1 MNEVGTYYLGEI
13 FGNENLTIPEFQRPY
28 SWQKEQVEQ
37 LIDDLLEAQKQNKLY
52 LIGNMILYENED
64 KLKII
69 DGQQRITTLALLF
82 YVLEEKKN
90 TFLSN
95 QVNILSAK
103 RLKENYEII
112 KNRFENFSNKDS
124 FLKFLKERVVITY
137 IKTDDLDEAFVLF
150 DSQNTRGKPLKRKD
164 ILKVHHIHPIKENRK
179 VYAKKWEEWEK
190 WPDNE
195 KKEVDE
201 LDKVLYLISFIR
213 KAIKSELKKEID
225 SLSYIDVF
233 KELKSKVSKYRLNNY
248 NQPAI
253 FDRYEFDFEK
263 NRLELITKPLQK
275 SDNYI
280 VNGVKY
286 LPFEIHSAISGGE
299 MFFAYV
305 WKYFEIYKKLLENK
319 VFTKLDN
326 VYGSGNNYLKTIYK
340 TTLFFYYDKFEDE
353 KFEEF
358 AKRVFLLLLYF
369 RIKKDSVRKD
379 GVVKFEWN
387 NKSESEFDFYKE
399 ILFSYSADEVI
410 NKLNEYILFEIG
422 INKLLSKLK
431 EIEKGEDDKGKKVKS
446 INAKRNFKSAF
457 EESKIKLDV
466 L

>member
-13 FGNENLTIPEFQRPY
+13 FGKDLKLTIPDYQRPY

-52 LIGNMILYENED
+52 LIGNMILYED
-64 KLKII
+64 KDELKII

-82 YVLEEKKN
+82 HVLGKKSN
-90 TFLSN
+90 FLDN
-95 QVNILSAK
+95 EINILSAK
-103 RLKENYEII
+103 RLKENHKII

-124 FLKFLKERVVITY
+124 FLKFLKEKVLITY

-150 DSQNTRGKPLKRKD
+150 DAQNTRGKPLKRKD
-164 ILKVHHIHPIKENRK
+164 ILKVHHIHPVKENRK
-179 VYAKKWEEWEK
+179 IYAKKWEEWEK
-190 WPDNE
+190 WPNNE

-201 LDKVLYLISFIR
+201 LDKLLYLISFIR
-213 KAIKSELKKEID
+213 KAIKNELEID
-225 SLSYIDVF
+225 NLSYIDVF
-233 KELKSKVSKYRLNNY
+233 KELKSQVSKSKLNNY

-253 FDRYEFDFEK
+253 FDRYEFDFER

-299 MFFAYV
+299 MFFAYI
-305 WKYFEIYKKLLENK
+305 WKYFEIYKKLLENR

-369 RIKKDSVRKD
+369 RLIKDYIRKD
-379 GVVKFEWN
+379 GVIKFKWN
-387 NKSESEFDFYKE
+387 SKGEFNFYKE
-399 ILFSYSADEVI
+399 ILFSYSADELI
-410 NKLNEYILFEIG
+410 DKLDRYILFEIG
-422 INKLLSKLK
+422 ISKLK
-431 EIEKGEDDKGKKVKS
+431 VKLNELKENKNSEGKKIKARNVKQ
-446 INAKRNFKSAF
+446 NFKNTF
-457 EESKIKLDV
+457 KDILEILKDLE
-466 L
+466 

>member
-1 MNEVGTYYLGEI
+1 MNEIGTYYLGEI
-13 FGNENLTIPEFQRPY
+13 FGNDLHLTIPYFQRPY

-52 LIGNMILYENED
+52 LIGNMILYKNKD
-64 KLKII
+64 KLEII

-82 YVLEEKKN
+82 YELGKKSE
-90 TFLSN
+90 FLN
-95 QVNILSAK
+95 NEINILSAK

-112 KNRFENFSNKDS
+112 ENRFENFSNKDS
-124 FLKFLKERVVITY
+124 FLKFLQKKVIITY

-164 ILKVHHIHPIKENRK
+164 ILKVHHIHPIEENRK
-179 VYAKKWEEWEK
+179 IYAQRWEEWEK
-190 WPDNE
+190 WPNNE

-213 KAIKSELKKEID
+213 KAVKNELHID
-225 SLSYIDVF
+225 NLSYIDEF
-233 KELKSKVSKYRLNNY
+233 KELKSKISKYKLNNY

-253 FDRYEFDFEK
+253 FDKYKFDFKK
-263 NRLELITKPLQK
+263 NRLELIAKPLQK

-280 VNGVKY
+280 VDGVKY
-286 LPFEIHSAISGGE
+286 LPFEIHSAISGGG
-299 MFFAYV
+299 MFFAYI
-305 WKYFEIYKKLLENK
+305 WKYFEIYKKLLENR

-353 KFEEF
+353 KFEKF

-369 RIKKDSVRKD
+369 RIKKYSIRKD
-379 GVVKFEWN
+379 GVVKFEWS
-387 NKSESEFDFYKE
+387 KSKFDFYKE
-399 ILFSYSADEVI
+399 ILFSYSADEI
-410 NKLNEYILFEIG
+410 IEKLDKYILFEIDK
-422 INKLLSKLK
+422 NEFQKELL
-431 EIEKGEDDKGKKVKS
+431 GTKK
-446 INAKRNFKSAF
+446 NFKNAF
-457 EESKIKLDV
+457 EESLEILKDLK
-466 L
+466 